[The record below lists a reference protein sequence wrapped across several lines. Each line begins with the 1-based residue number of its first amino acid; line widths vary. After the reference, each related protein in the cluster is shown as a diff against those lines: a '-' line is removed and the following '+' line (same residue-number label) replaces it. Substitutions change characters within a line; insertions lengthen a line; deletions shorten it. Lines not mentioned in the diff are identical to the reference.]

1 MGMADIHGKEVKWHT
16 NSDCK
21 VESSCSFVS
30 RFRVLISILEI
41 GILSANWGS
50 YMFIKLLWPVYTEK
64 CAMGESH
71 SSVHR
76 AGITAREANERSRM
90 TGWQMVAIFN
100 QASWSIA
107 WMSAISKRNNS
118 ALHHLSVRADTSFI
132 YTPARVSA
140 VFAWDHL
147 YFGV

>member
-1 MGMADIHGKEVKWHT
+1 MGMADIHGKEARRHT

-21 VESSCSFVS
+21 VESNCSFVS

-41 GILSANWGS
+41 SNWAIILSANWGS
-50 YMFIKLLWPVYTEK
+50 YMFIQLLWPVYTEK

-76 AGITAREANERSRM
+76 AGITAQEANEGSRM
-90 TGWQMVAIFN
+90 TGWQMVGIFN

-118 ALHHLSVRADTSFI
+118 ALHHLGVSADTSFI

-140 VFAWDHL
+140 A
-147 YFGV
+147 